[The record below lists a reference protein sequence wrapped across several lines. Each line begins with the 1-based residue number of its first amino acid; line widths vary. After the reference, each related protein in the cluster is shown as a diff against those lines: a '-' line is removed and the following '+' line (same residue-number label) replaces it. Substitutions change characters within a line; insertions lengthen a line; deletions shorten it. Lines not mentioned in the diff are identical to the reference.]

1 MSKKEKVTLKTAL
14 LRKLPAAQYVEIV
27 ENDRRIGF
35 TYIDSE
41 DLFIHFLSDYILNKT
56 VINISEVSD
65 ISFKKD
71 IWRIE
76 VE

>member
-1 MSKKEKVTLKTAL
+1 MSKKEKVTLKTTL
-14 LRKLPAAQYVEIV
+14 LKKLPAGQYVEII
-27 ENDRRIGF
+27 EAGWRIGF

-41 DLFIHFLSDYILNKT
+41 DLFIHSLSDYILNKT
-56 VINISEVSD
+56 VVNISEVSD
-65 ISFKKD
+65 RAFKKD